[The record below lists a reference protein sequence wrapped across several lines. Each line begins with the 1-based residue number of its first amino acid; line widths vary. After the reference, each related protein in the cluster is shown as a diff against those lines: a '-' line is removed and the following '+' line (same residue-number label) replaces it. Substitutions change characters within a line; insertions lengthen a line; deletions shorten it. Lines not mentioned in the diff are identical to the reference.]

1 MHSVAVCVIVI
12 FAAALQTLMRFPG
25 IRIVPSA
32 DARQLGLLTAPQ
44 RYNVRPINPKPLS
57 SHSSLQLPGSET
69 YDYVNSDERHQGLV
83 RKKSR
88 QSQRSDSNT
97 NSVTI
102 EEDYGETI
110 NSREMS
116 TGMTH
121 AQRGHRQSRAMGGDA
136 NGHPERVTVAEV
148 EPLPHTSNN
157 GVVKDGRYED
167 K

>member
-1 MHSVAVCVIVI
+1 MHSAAGYVIVI

-25 IRIVPSA
+25 IRIVPSE

-57 SHSSLQLPGSET
+57 SHSSLHVPGSET
-69 YDYVNSDERHQGLV
+69 YDYVNSDERHQGLG
-83 RKKSR
+83 RKKSEL
-88 QSQRSDSNT
+88 SQRSESNT

-102 EEDYGETI
+102 EEHGETI
-110 NSREMS
+110 NPREMS
-116 TGMTH
+116 TGIAH
-121 AQRGHRQSRAMGGDA
+121 AQRGHHQSRAMGEDA

-148 EPLPHTSNN
+148 EPLPHNSNN